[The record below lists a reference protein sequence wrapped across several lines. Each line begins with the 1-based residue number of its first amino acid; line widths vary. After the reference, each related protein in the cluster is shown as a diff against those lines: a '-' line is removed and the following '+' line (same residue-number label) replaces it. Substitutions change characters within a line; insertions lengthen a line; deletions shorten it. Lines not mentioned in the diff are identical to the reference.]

1 MNLLSNFIFQ
11 TKAYQRFLLL
21 ADLCII
27 RTPDID
33 EMCWVIE
40 FYMYTV
46 QCASYATLCLQQL
59 LLATLNAVFSPEL
72 FTTFCNFTKA
82 NLK

>member
-46 QCASYATLCLQQL
+46 QCASYAALCLQQIIIG
-59 LLATLNAVFSPEL
+59 NIECCIQS
-72 FTTFCNFTKA
+72 
-82 NLK
+82 